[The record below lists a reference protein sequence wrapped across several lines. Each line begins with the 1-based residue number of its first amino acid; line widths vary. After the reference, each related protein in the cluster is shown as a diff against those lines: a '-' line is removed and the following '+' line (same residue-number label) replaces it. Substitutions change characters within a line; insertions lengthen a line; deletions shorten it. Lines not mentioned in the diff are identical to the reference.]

1 MIRKTGLAAL
11 AALAL
16 LPAAPAGAQVTRVD
30 GLAGAQTPPA
40 LDGTRLDITA
50 TGEVSRVPDIVRV
63 TAGVATQAPTAAE
76 ALRQNAA
83 LMARVRAALARAGI
97 ADRDVQTQSLAL
109 SAVYRNGGYPR
120 DQLTGY
126 SASNDLIIRFR
137 DVSGAG
143 PILDALVAAGVTE
156 IRGPMLGF
164 DNPEAARDE
173 ARGIAI
179 ATARTRAQLYAQAL
193 GMRIKRV
200 VAVSEAAQ
208 YQYGSDAV
216 SGVVNF
222 QGSNAGT
229 AIDPGGRRL
238 SATVNVVFELE

>member
-1 MIRKTGLAAL
+1 MIRKPAFTAL
-11 AALAL
+11 VALAL
-16 LPAAPAGAQVTRVD
+16 LPVTPVTAQVVVT
-30 GLAGAQTPPA
+30 APPV
-40 LDGTRLDITA
+40 LNGTRLDISA

-63 TAGVATQAPTAAE
+63 AAGVATQAPTAAE

-109 SAVYRNGGYPR
+109 TALYRTNTYPR
-120 DQLTGY
+120 DQITGY

-137 DVSGAG
+137 EVSGAG
-143 PILDALVAAGVTE
+143 PVLDALVAAGVNE

-164 DNPEAARDE
+164 DNPEVARDE

-179 ATARTRAQLYAQAL
+179 ATARARAQLYAQAL
-193 GMRIKRV
+193 GMRVKRV
-200 VAVSEAAQ
+200 VAVSEMAQ
-208 YQYGSDAV
+208 AYYGSDAIA
-216 SGVVNF
+216 GLVNM
-222 QGSNAGT
+222 QGSNAST

-238 SATVNVVFELE
+238 SATVNVTFELE